1 MKSELGAGR
10 EVLPALILL
19 VDGGTWKIIILK
31 SLFS

>member
-1 MKSELGAGR
+1 MKSELGGAR

-19 VDGGTWKIIILK
+19 ADGDTWKIIILK